1 MCNDGVSRGVPGILY
16 HTGGLLEN
24 QSIFVDV
31 GYMSDTCAGRE
42 GQLELVC
49 DSDGDDVLQSLFP
62 V

>member
-1 MCNDGVSRGVPGILY
+1 MGVPGILD

-31 GYMSDTCAGRE
+31 DYMRSDTCARRE

-49 DSDGDDVLQSLFP
+49 YSDGDDVLQSLFP